1 VARDTLRQ
9 ATEVTGIDALHGLLG
24 RTDRYWLSDCW
35 IDVASDEV
43 RPTEWRWS
51 CRRLTY
57 GVRTEIGALQ
67 IDDPMF
73 TKRLTTEAAALP
85 LGVWTIDQTPTQAA
99 HRRLR
104 QWALG
109 ERQSAES
116 VVSAIRNARGLVRDL
131 RKNEW
136 DVTEIKSPEEATAP
150 HVVAIA
156 RHLPTNAWYAAIPGG
171 SVTLGVVEPGESEF
185 PLVSAWVSPFL
196 LALEPQPGALFTG
209 SAAANLLDWP
219 MREQT
224 GRPSAA
230 RLPTESEWE
239 WGMRCIYGAT
249 VLVQQDRQARL
260 PEVQHLVGL
269 ADWEV
274 TCTPGDLPQLSDLLA
289 AGGEIYDDNGVF
301 LARAAAAKRGYVPR
315 ALRRVLTRTH
325 RTEVLMSE
333 RGIARPGESYYT
345 RAAIPLKALVR

>member
-1 VARDTLRQ
+1 VSVTETSGAVCRWSVRYRAAPVGAELLLVPAISATPSAAAMLLVRAAALPDGEAMHTYTRTLGWLSERNCLPVARDTLRQ

-67 IDDPMF
+67 IDDPVF

-274 TCTPGDLPQLSDLLA
+274 TCTPGDLP
-289 AGGEIYDDNGVF
+289 
-301 LARAAAAKRGYVPR
+301 P
-315 ALRRVLTRTH
+315 
-325 RTEVLMSE
+325 
-333 RGIARPGESYYT
+333 
-345 RAAIPLKALVR
+345 